1 MAPDAVR
8 AAPAGIRTQ
17 APSGLPYRRGL
28 LRAACRRRPLGSSSR
43 AAAGGPETRV
53 SLDRFR
59 GRGLG
64 ARPGLG
70 DSDGKRAAS
79 APSEP
84 VGPVRA
90 GCAGDIGFGSD
101 PGPGGR
107 PGSAPRPGSASCL
120 TFRPEAQGNTW
131 APTAWKGT
139 YTRAPGLR
147 PDAGQGPAGRPCGA
161 QRSAHRAPRRSARP
175 PASPGPPGRRLGQD
189 KLPPRPRQLGQR
201 QARGGGLA
209 RTRWTGA
216 GWTPAAPAGRRLPA
230 STASRRAARDPGRGR
245 PRGPVPRGGGRAA
258 RPRPPATPQPGVAT
272 PPPGRRAHTRMTSSS
287 ATREARPQ
295 APPCYLTAAA
305 ASTSR
310 RHEAPRRGPALR

>member
-120 TFRPEAQGNTW
+120 TFRPEAQGNTCQHLLQ
-131 APTAWKGT
+131 
-139 YTRAPGLR
+139 GL
-147 PDAGQGPAGRPCGA
+147 
-161 QRSAHRAPRRSARP
+161 
-175 PASPGPPGRRLGQD
+175 
-189 KLPPRPRQLGQR
+189 
-201 QARGGGLA
+201 
-209 RTRWTGA
+209 T
-216 GWTPAAPAGRRLPA
+216 TPATQAETVLTLNSHFSPLDFGSEQPLLTSTFSLWTNALP
-230 STASRRAARDPGRGR
+230 
-245 PRGPVPRGGGRAA
+245 
-258 RPRPPATPQPGVAT
+258 
-272 PPPGRRAHTRMTSSS
+272 
-287 ATREARPQ
+287 
-295 APPCYLTAAA
+295 
-305 ASTSR
+305 
-310 RHEAPRRGPALR
+310 LR